1 MQKKE
6 RAAPL
11 AGNAAQKNEPDAQ
24 TVAQNPAKRN
34 GPRVNLVHMPGYCA
48 VCPHFQPGKTGTAG
62 HCAQTGR
69 RVDALNSCH
78 IQKKRGGRA

>member
-1 MQKKE
+1 MHSTQ

-11 AGNAAQKNEPDAQ
+11 PGNAAQKNEPDAQ

-48 VCPHFQPGKTGTAG
+48 ACPHFQPAKTGTAG

-69 RVDALNSCH
+69 KVDALNTCS
-78 IQKKRGGRA
+78 IRKARWQR